1 MSHNLFRSGA
11 SRQNVSGDLLLGTS
25 NISEFTGLTPQR
37 NVILQSINSTSWSF
51 DKLAR
56 VASVPLSW
64 ETASGS
70 YSIGSY
76 DYEAE
81 DNFVFHTTRIV
92 ASSSV
97 TLITA
102 SGDYSP
108 ITSNSFYMAYRFDG
122 STFDGKTIIL
132 EANLAPDCQASF
144 VAQWCI
150 GTGAVSSVTPIGP
163 RSRCDGTWSDSVF
176 GRFVGDGSTVD
187 VCLKMISRTGSSSAI
202 QVANGNR
209 SRKSSIRVKVV

>member
-1 MSHNLFRSGA
+1 MSHNLFQSGA
-11 SRQNVSGDLLLGTS
+11 LQQNINGDLLLSTS
-25 NISEFTGLTPQR
+25 NVSEFTGLTPQR
-37 NVILQSINSTSWSF
+37 NVIIQSTNSTSWSF

-64 ETASGS
+64 ETASGT

-92 ASSSV
+92 ASSGV

-150 GTGAVSSVTPIGP
+150 GTGALTSVTPIVVVLNVMVPGQMCVWSIY
-163 RSRCDGTWSDSVF
+163 RRWINCRCLLKNDKQN
-176 GRFVGDGSTVD
+176 RFFI
-187 VCLKMISRTGSSSAI
+187 CNSSC
-202 QVANGNR
+202 
-209 SRKSSIRVKVV
+209 